1 MPNRVDDLVIRSA
14 ERRDIPAIVEMLADD
29 VYGAE
34 RERVENPTAGVYIEA
49 FHAISADPN
58 NELVVAC
65 RNDTVVGVF
74 QLTFVPGMSYQGGW
88 RAMIEGVR
96 VAAPYRSQGIG
107 ARMMSWAVRRAEER
121 GCVLVELTS
130 NAGRP
135 DAHRFYERLGFVRSH
150 VGMKRALRQP

>member
-1 MPNRVDDLVIRSA
+1 MPNRGDDLVIRSA
-14 ERRDIPAIVEMLADD
+14 ERRDIPAIVELLADD

-34 RERVENPTAGVYIEA
+34 RERVGDPPASGYIEA
-49 FHAISADPN
+49 FHAISTDPN

-65 RNDTVVGVF
+65 RNETVVGVF

-96 VAAPYRSQGIG
+96 VAAPYRGQGIG
-107 ARMMSWAVRRAEER
+107 ACMMNWAVRRAEER

-150 VGMKRALRQP
+150 VGMKRALRRP